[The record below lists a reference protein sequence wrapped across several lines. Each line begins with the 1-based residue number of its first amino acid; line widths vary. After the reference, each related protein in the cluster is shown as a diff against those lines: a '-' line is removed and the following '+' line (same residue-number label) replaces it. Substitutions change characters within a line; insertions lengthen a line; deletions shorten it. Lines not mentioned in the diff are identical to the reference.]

1 MIAHP
6 KFILFLVA
14 SAVLILTPGPAVLY
28 IVTRSISQGRTS
40 GIVSVAGVGLGNLT
54 HAVAA
59 SLGLSAILASSA
71 LAFAALKYVG
81 AAYLLFLGLRKL
93 LTRSALSDTTSF
105 RKEPLSATFKQG
117 VLVGTLNPK
126 TALFFLAFLP
136 QFADPSKGAVW
147 SQLLFFG
154 TLFVIMA
161 VLSDTCYALL
171 AGTFSAWL
179 KQRQSFLRGERYV
192 SGTVYCG
199 LGIAT
204 ALSNLSKSS

>member
-6 KFILFLVA
+6 QFVLFLVA

-28 IVTRSISQGRTS
+28 IVTRSISQGRTA
-40 GIVSVAGVGLGNLT
+40 GIVSVTGVGLGNLA

-59 SLGLSAILASSA
+59 SLGLSAILASSP
-71 LAFAALKYVG
+71 LAFATLKYIG
-81 AAYLLFLGLRKL
+81 AAYLFFLGLRKF
-93 LTRSALSDTTSF
+93 LTPSALSDSASF
-105 RKEPLSATFKQG
+105 QTERLSATFKQAL
-117 VLVGTLNPK
+117 LVGTLNPK

-154 TLFVIMA
+154 TLFVVMA
-161 VLSDTCYALL
+161 VLSDSLYAIL
-171 AGTFSAWL
+171 AGTFSPWL

-199 LGIAT
+199 LGIVT
-204 ALSNLSKSS
+204 ALATVGKNT